1 MTVFDTSALARPLF
15 TDADFTA
22 TKWDSASEK
31 AAFANALC
39 RFMSDDFRESLFTQ
53 KLYRR
58 LALSFGHI
66 AHDAARVI
74 MRSNA
79 GGTQKWPRFRL
90 RNAPHILGTRGSE
103 PLCPRVLQ

>member
-22 TKWDSASEK
+22 TKWDSAGEK

-39 RFMSDDFRESLFTQ
+39 RFMSADFKESVFTQ

-58 LALSFGHI
+58 LALTFGHI
-66 AHDAARVI
+66 AHYAEGAV
-74 MRSNA
+74 MRSC
-79 GGTQKWPRFRL
+79 GG
-90 RNAPHILGTRGSE
+90 GGSAT
-103 PLCPRVLQ
+103 PLQPLT